1 MHKKQNE
8 NLKRIYI
15 QEEIGSMICSSR
27 IVSKIGST
35 RRLSGVHNALF
46 SYFQV
51 HGIELEK

>member
-35 RRLSGVHNALF
+35 RRLSGYIMLSSATSKF
-46 SYFQV
+46 T
-51 HGIELEK
+51 E